1 MYSEI
6 TENINNDGFFFG
18 VSMISI
24 LIIIYGKLKS
34 KKDTHKDAENRIP
47 DIHNHQMSSTSRAKT
62 TSVPSSVP
70 SSAHSSNPLV
80 RLIMGFTGSGSG
92 SGSGTQYQRFDDS
105 GVEGEE
111 CGSESRDANHAT
123 KKPATAE
130 AGSQVCQDIINKR
143 ERRSHSHEC
152 SGEEGDAVP
161 SEGFIQEIFESCASS
176 SAAPAAPCCENTN
189 QDSSEVAKLL
199 QPYTCSVC
207 LDELHLGNTN
217 MTTTSC
223 GHTFHLSCLLKSL
236 VQKNL
241 CPMCRGE
248 LEDTRVKQMPSN
260 ILTPVS
266 AEQII
271 DEEISYFGVA
281 SHAHSIAL
289 SRHPVR
295 RAKEMLRVF
304 GFTLLRS
311 IAEYVHDENM
321 PQGWYDDGETES
333 ESEEEENED
342 DTEDGEEGEE
352 GGSETEEGEGE
363 NRGGDEDELNYAVE
377 NERRSSRQQEE
388 QVVQQRQN
396 TRSSLRNG
404 RDLRDFISE

>member
-6 TENINNDGFFFG
+6 TENINNDGFLFG

-34 KKDTHKDAENRIP
+34 KKDTHKDTENGIP
-47 DIHNHQMSSTSRAKT
+47 DIHSHQMSSTSTAKT
-62 TSVPSSVP
+62 TASL
-70 SSAHSSNPLV
+70 SSASSSNPLV
-80 RLIMGFTGSGSG
+80 RLMMSFT
-92 SGSGTQYQRFDDS
+92 GTQYQRFDD
-105 GVEGEE
+105 GGIEGEE
-111 CGSESRDANHAT
+111 CGSESRDATHAM

-161 SEGFIQEIFESCASS
+161 REGFIHEIFESSVTS
-176 SAAPAAPCCENTN
+176 SAPAPPAPCCENTN
-189 QDSSEVAKLL
+189 QHSSEVAKLL

-321 PQGWYDDGETES
+321 PPGWYDDGETES
-333 ESEEEENED
+333 ESEEEETENED
-342 DTEDGEEGEE
+342 DTDNGEE
-352 GGSETEEGEGE
+352 GGSETEGEGEGE

-377 NERRSSRQQEE
+377 NERRTSRQQEE

-396 TRSSLRNG
+396 TRNALRSG

>member
-1 MYSEI
+1 MYLVL
-6 TENINNDGFFFG
+6 TENINNIAVFFG

-24 LIIIYGKLKS
+24 SFIIYGKLKS
-34 KKDTHKDAENRIP
+34 KKTIHKDTENRIP
-47 DIHNHQMSSTSRAKT
+47 DIHSHQMSSTSRSKS
-62 TSVPSSVP
+62 TSVPSPVP

-80 RLIMGFTGSGSG
+80 RLIMGFTGSAGSTN
-92 SGSGTQYQRFDDS
+92 GTQYQRFDDN
-105 GVEGEE
+105 GIEGEE
-111 CGSESRDANHAT
+111 CGSESRDANHT
-123 KKPATAE
+123 MKKPATAE

-143 ERRSHSHEC
+143 ERRSRSREC
-152 SGEEGDAVP
+152 SGEEGDDSVP
-161 SEGFIQEIFESCASS
+161 REGFIQEIFESSAP
-176 SAAPAAPCCENTN
+176 SAAPAASCCENTN
-189 QDSSEVAKLL
+189 QASSESAKLL
-199 QPYTCSVC
+199 QSYTCSVC
-207 LDELHLGNTN
+207 LDELRLGNTN

-281 SHAHSIAL
+281 SHAHSITL
-289 SRHPVR
+289 SRHPIR

-321 PQGWYDDGETES
+321 PPGWYDDGESES
-333 ESEEEENED
+333 ESEEEETENED
-342 DTEDGEEGEE
+342 DATENGEEGEE
-352 GGSETEEGEGE
+352 GGSETEGE

-388 QVVQQRQN
+388 QAAQQRQN

>member
-34 KKDTHKDAENRIP
+34 KKDTHKDTDNRIP
-47 DIHNHQMSSTSRAKT
+47 DIHNHQMSSTSRAKS
-62 TSVPSSVP
+62 TSAPSSVP
-70 SSAHSSNPLV
+70 SSNPLV
-80 RLIMGFTGSGSG
+80 RLLMGFT
-92 SGSGTQYQRFDDS
+92 GTQYQRFDDS
-105 GVEGEE
+105 GIEGEE

-161 SEGFIQEIFESCASS
+161 REGFIQEIFESSLPS
-176 SAAPAAPCCENTN
+176 SAAAPCCENTN

-321 PQGWYDDGETES
+321 PPGWYDDGETES
-333 ESEEEENED
+333 ESEEEETENED

-363 NRGGDEDELNYAVE
+363 GEGEGEDE
-377 NERRSSRQQEE
+377 RRTSRQQEE
-388 QVVQQRQN
+388 RVVQQRQN

>member
-34 KKDTHKDAENRIP
+34 KKDTHKDTDNRIP
-47 DIHNHQMSSTSRAKT
+47 DIHNHQMSSTPRAKT
-62 TSVPSSVP
+62 TSVP

-92 SGSGTQYQRFDDS
+92 TQYQRFDDS
-105 GVEGEE
+105 GIEGEE

-130 AGSQVCQDIINKR
+130 AGSQVCQEIINKR
-143 ERRSHSHEC
+143 ERRSHIHEC

-161 SEGFIQEIFESCASS
+161 REGFIQEIFESSVPS
-176 SAAPAAPCCENTN
+176 SAAAPCCENTN

-321 PQGWYDDGETES
+321 PPGWYDDGETES
-333 ESEEEENED
+333 ESEEEETENED
-342 DTEDGEEGEE
+342 DTDNSEE

-377 NERRSSRQQEE
+377 NERRTSRQQEE
-388 QVVQQRQN
+388 QATQQRQN
-396 TRSSLRNG
+396 TRNALRNG
-404 RDLRDFISE
+404 RDLRDFIS

>member
-1 MYSEI
+1 MYLVL

-24 LIIIYGKLKS
+24 SIIIYGKLKS
-34 KKDTHKDAENRIP
+34 KKAIHKDTENRIP
-47 DIHNHQMSSTSRAKT
+47 DIHSHQMSSTSRSKS

-70 SSAHSSNPLV
+70 SSNPLV
-80 RLIMGFTGSGSG
+80 RLIMGFTGSTN
-92 SGSGTQYQRFDDS
+92 GTQYQRFDDNDI
-105 GVEGEE
+105 EGGE
-111 CGSESRDANHAT
+111 CGSESRDATHAT

-130 AGSQVCQDIINKR
+130 AGSQVCQEIINKR
-143 ERRSHSHEC
+143 EMRSRSREC

-161 SEGFIQEIFESCASS
+161 REGFIQEIFESSASS
-176 SAAPAAPCCENTN
+176 SAPTAASCCENTN
-189 QDSSEVAKLL
+189 QASSEDAKLL
-199 QPYTCSVC
+199 QSYTCSVC

-281 SHAHSIAL
+281 SHAHSITL
-289 SRHPVR
+289 SRHPIR
-295 RAKEMLRVF
+295 RAKELLRVF

-321 PQGWYDDGETES
+321 PPGWYDDGETES
-333 ESEEEENED
+333 ESEEEETENED
-342 DTEDGEEGEE
+342 DTTENGEEGGE
-352 GGSETEEGEGE
+352 GGSETDGE

-388 QVVQQRQN
+388 QAAQQRQN